1 MSYFPEFEDIG
12 ACLRPTHRGGMA
24 VGGSWPNSQRRL
36 TEENN
41 PEPVNLYRMVVLYS
55 EP

>member
-1 MSYFPEFEDIG
+1 MSYLAEFEDIG

-24 VGGSWPNSQRRL
+24 SWLNSQRRL